1 MIMTIT
7 YHYHPLPWLWGNEN
21 YHDIDCGL
29 AVLWKNMKACDGAN
43 GKWELIPENQP
54 VPSWIRGQRPLW
66 LLTNERWDSI
76 TEQWD
81 QGSHGLAQGPNQ
93 LKTSNKSNVLKH
105 AGKSPRISKE
115 MFERSLHFFLW
126 FWITT
131 WHLLSGSVA
140 QCPAQLRA
148 EIKIQSVL
156 MGDHGSIQSPFFDF
170 CQIWPASVCFNL
182 SWGYNRLMLMHYTDF
197 VKGKNS
203 KQCLDIVIWRMFK
216 IRALYYNYILCNMIS
231 MHVH

>member
-1 MIMTIT
+1 MDCPLACSRLVGKHVLGGCPILLFFASCCSSSWNWHSNFERSVSGLHSNFAAMMWYIAVDTHADLAVCDIFWQWRYSDDFPLSIVIIAT
-7 YHYHPLPWLWGNEN
+7 DDDDHDHYIPLPWLWGNEN

-81 QGSHGLAQGPNQ
+81 QGSNGLAQGPNQ
-93 LKTSNKSNVLKH
+93 LKTSNKLNVLKH

-115 MFERSLHFFLW
+115 MFETSLHLFLVVLNH
-126 FWITT
+126 
-131 WHLLSGSVA
+131 HLT
-140 QCPAQLRA
+140 PA
-148 EIKIQSVL
+148 E
-156 MGDHGSIQSPFFDF
+156 
-170 CQIWPASVCFNL
+170 W
-182 SWGYNRLMLMHYTDF
+182 
-197 VKGKNS
+197 
-203 KQCLDIVIWRMFK
+203 
-216 IRALYYNYILCNMIS
+216 
-231 MHVH
+231 